1 MMRNRSLFTR
11 RLAALPLFAG
21 LALAG
26 CATTPAPFGGE
37 PSLTVTQASAL
48 PPPSRSDTLPAGR
61 EYYISP
67 LDKLELGVFGIEG
80 LEKREVQVDSSGTVT
95 FPIAGVLNVGGK
107 TLGEVREELRQR
119 LIRGFVRDPQVTVN
133 LVEAVDR
140 LVTIEGEV
148 ERPGSYPVLG
158 KMSLLRAVAQ
168 AGSPTEFARL
178 KEVVI
183 FREVEGRRYAA
194 LYDLESVRRG
204 IYADPEV
211 YPNDVIV
218 VDEARSRR
226 LFKDLIALVPLVT
239 TPLVLL
245 LQ

>member
-1 MMRNRSLFTR
+1 M
-11 RLAALPLFAG
+11 
-21 LALAG
+21 
-26 CATTPAPFGGE
+26 
-37 PSLTVTQASAL
+37 
-48 PPPSRSDTLPAGR
+48 
-61 EYYISP
+61 
-67 LDKLELGVFGIEG
+67 
-80 LEKREVQVDSSGTVT
+80 VT
-95 FPIAGVLNVGGK
+95 FPIAGVIEAGGK
-107 TLGEVREELRQR
+107 TLSEVREDLRQR
-119 LIRGFVRDPQVTVN
+119 LVRGFVRDPQVTVN

-140 LVTIEGEV
+140 VVTIEGEV

-194 LYDLESVRRG
+194 LYDLNSVRRG

>member
-1 MMRNRSLFTR
+1 MRNRLLFR
-11 RLAALPLFAG
+11 RRRTALCLFAG
-21 LALAG
+21 LALAS
-26 CATTPAPFGGE
+26 CATSPAPFGGE

-80 LEKREVQVDSSGTVT
+80 LEKREVQVDSSGMVT
-95 FPIAGVLNVGGK
+95 FPIAGVIEAGGK
-107 TLGEVREELRQR
+107 TLSEVREDLRQR
-119 LIRGFVRDPQVTVN
+119 LVRGFVRNPQVTVN

-140 LVTIEGEV
+140 VVTIEGEV

-194 LYDLESVRRG
+194 LYDLNSVRRG